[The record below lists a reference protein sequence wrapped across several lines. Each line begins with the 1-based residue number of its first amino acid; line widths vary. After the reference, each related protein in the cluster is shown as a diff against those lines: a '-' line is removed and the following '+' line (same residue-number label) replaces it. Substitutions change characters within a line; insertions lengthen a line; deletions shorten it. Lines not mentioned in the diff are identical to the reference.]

1 MSLCNLRHNYGNEV
15 LGIRSDQY
23 PVRHR
28 LIARVRSA
36 TPSLLL
42 HQARTPAAASAGKN
56 LDFGRPYTR
65 LQIRTS
71 AMHVHVMHMVLIVFA
86 FDITSQGVRLRVP
99 FRSEDEENEGGGKF

>member
-1 MSLCNLRHNYGNEV
+1 MSLCNLRHSYGDEV
-15 LGIRSDQY
+15 LGKRSDQY

-42 HQARTPAAASAGKN
+42 HQARTPAAASAGNN
-56 LDFGRPYTR
+56 LDFGSPYTR
-65 LQIRTS
+65 MRMLTS
-71 AMHVHVMHMVLIVFA
+71 AMHVHDMRMELIVLA

-99 FRSEDEENEGGGKF
+99 FRSEDEENEGGGTF